1 MKINADNRT
10 LPCVMPHTGGGLD
23 HATSHEACIRF
34 QNLNLDLGA
43 GCAQG
48 ETIKTK
54 NTPEVPCACTHA
66 KRAHQG
72 IRMLNSC
79 SPSQSLVEYG
89 NAKNPACM
97 KRSLQNGEAGHF
109 DTGEGEQMHETCC
122 RCTRDSGCLLTT
134 LDSSLDD
141 PQ

>member
-89 NAKNPACM
+89 NAKKP
-97 KRSLQNGEAGHF
+97 S
-109 DTGEGEQMHETCC
+109 MHEKKSSKMVKLDTVIQGKGSK
-122 RCTRDSGCLLTT
+122 CTKHAADAQET
-134 LDSSLDD
+134 LAVY
-141 PQ
+141 